1 MKNEESKVGFIG
13 GQIKSAREAE
23 GLSQLDLAKSLGF
36 GSATAIS
43 LIESGE
49 RNVSIENLKKL
60 TAILHRDIKYF
71 LGQDE
76 SKDVTVEV
84 ALRADKDLT
93 NEDRT
98 AILRFVEMA
107 KNRKNDKR

>member
-1 MKNEESKVGFIG
+1 MKNEGVTPQLIG
-13 GQIKSAREAE
+13 ARIKTAREAD
-23 GLSQLDLAKSLGF
+23 GLSQLDLAKQLGF

-49 RNVSIENLKKL
+49 RNVSIENLEKM
-60 TAILHRDIKYF
+60 TSVLHRDVKYF

-76 SKDVTVEV
+76 SKNITVEM

-93 NEDRT
+93 NEDQK

-107 KNRKNDKR
+107 KNRKK